1 MSRTVT
7 LHTKQGRRLPCFFHD
22 SLPST
27 NDEAK
32 RLAREGGRGRFS
44 VAAAEQTA
52 GRGRMSREFFSPREN
67 GLYLSFV
74 TPARGDFAKFGALSA
89 LAVGELLQEFF
100 GIDVSFKWPNDVV
113 AEGRKMCGILPESI
127 VDAEGRRLVVV
138 GVGINVF
145 EAEEDFGA
153 LSQIAVSAR
162 QCCANADLMTTFLRD
177 KRAVL
182 HDMAVRLTELLS
194 RLADVLAAGE
204 DLIPAYRGKL
214 VTLGERVSFKG
225 EDGSFRTGVAADVA
239 EDCALLVDTA
249 EGRVRVGWG
258 EVVRR
263 EDGQD

>member
-1 MSRTVT
+1 
-7 LHTKQGRRLPCFFHD
+7 
-22 SLPST
+22 
-27 NDEAK
+27 
-32 RLAREGGRGRFS
+32 
-44 VAAAEQTA
+44 
-52 GRGRMSREFFSPREN
+52 MSREFFSPREN

-100 GIDVSFKWPNDVV
+100 GIDVAFKWPNDVV

-145 EAEEDFGA
+145 ETEEDFGT

-204 DLIPAYRGKL
+204 DLIPAYREKL